1 MTASGGWPKM
11 NGMAVAPDRSLVDAE
26 IQLLRAS
33 AEDRATAGPWLLA
46 GAARHGES
54 IWFTLERGGRRGV
67 IVLVRRE
74 GTRAADLGYAPAGAT
89 SAELLVA
96 ALQLVARHAFDELAL
111 ERLETHARGGDGVP
125 GEALATAGFTCVGY
139 DRHDRLVW
147 SLVPRDLR

>member
-1 MTASGGWPKM
+1 
-11 NGMAVAPDRSLVDAE
+11 MAVAPDRGLVDAK
-26 IQLLRAS
+26 IRLRRAT
-33 AEDRATAGPWLLA
+33 AEDRAAAGPWLLA

-54 IWFTLERGGRRGV
+54 IWFTLADGEEGHPATV

-89 SAELLVA
+89 PSAELLVA
-96 ALQLVARHAFDELAL
+96 ALRLVARHAFDELAL
-111 ERLETHARGGDGVP
+111 ERLETHVRGGDSVP

-139 DRHDRLVW
+139 DRHDRPVW